1 LGITFINRRRN
12 VEKEKAYGVY
22 GYRWIVLAAYML
34 IAALTQLMW
43 LTYAPI
49 STQTQSLMGFE
60 GEFQIVVLAL
70 MFPLIFIPVSI
81 PAGIIIDRKGY
92 RYAVM
97 IGAVF
102 TAGFSFLRIFSGSYV
117 LVLIGMIGIAFG
129 QPFVLNAI
137 TKLVSAWFPSEESAL
152 ATGLGALGLFV
163 GMIVALALTPVLLEA
178 FGESELSSLRWI
190 ALIYSLAALVG
201 LVLFALLSKDKPPK
215 PPKRTEEEIVSEEVA
230 INWKSV
236 RTIFGLHNFRV
247 LCLIMFIG
255 NGSFVG
261 LMQLIEPILEPKGI
275 SSTTAGNIGA
285 VMVVMGVIGCVV
297 LPAIS
302 DKMMRR
308 KPFVLLAAGVA
319 APTLFLIGALETTAL
334 IFVTGAVMGFFLL
347 SAYPIVLAYSEET
360 TGAALTG
367 TAVGILLMLGNAG
380 GVIITLLMEGIKG
393 GTGGDSFFWAMVF
406 LAVLFVIGFLVA
418 TRLHEE
424 PPETNPPS
432 EMNA

>member
-1 LGITFINRRRN
+1 M
-12 VEKEKAYGVY
+12 EKEEAYGVY
-22 GYRWIVLAAYML
+22 GYRWVVLAAYML

-60 GEFQIVVLAL
+60 GEFPIVILAL
-70 MFPLIFIPVSI
+70 MFPLIYIPVSI
-81 PAGIIIDRKGY
+81 PAGIVIDRKGY

-97 IGAVF
+97 IGAVL

-117 LVLIGMIGIAFG
+117 LVLIGMIGISVG

-137 TKLVSAWFPSEESAL
+137 TKLVSSWFPSDESAL

-163 GMIVALALTPVLLEA
+163 GMIVALALTPALFEA
-178 FGESELSSLRWI
+178 FGENELSSLGWI

-201 LVLFALLSKDKPPK
+201 LVLFVLLAKDKPPK

-236 RTIFGLHNFRV
+236 RTIFGLHNFRI
-247 LCLIMFIG
+247 LCVIIFIG
-255 NGSFVG
+255 NGAFVG

-285 VMVVMGVIGCVV
+285 VMVVLGVVGCVV

-319 APTLFLIGALETTAL
+319 APTIFLIGALDNTAL

-380 GVIITLLMEGIKG
+380 GVILTVIMEGIKG
-393 GTGGDSFFWAMVF
+393 GTGGDSFFWALVF
-406 LAVLFVIGFLVA
+406 LAVFFVIGFLVA
-418 TRLHEE
+418 TRLQEE
-424 PPETNPPS
+424 PPGVSPS
-432 EMNA
+432 NSTST

>member
-1 LGITFINRRRN
+1 M
-12 VEKEKAYGVY
+12 EKEEAYGVY
-22 GYRWIVLAAYML
+22 GYRWVVLAAYML

-60 GEFQIVVLAL
+60 GEFPIVVLAL
-70 MFPLIFIPVSI
+70 MFPLIYIPVSI
-81 PAGIIIDRKGY
+81 PAGIVIDRKGY

-97 IGAVF
+97 IGAVL

-117 LVLIGMIGIAFG
+117 LVLVGMIGISVG

-163 GMIVALALTPVLLEA
+163 GMIIALALTPVLFEA
-178 FGESELSSLRWI
+178 FGENELSSLGWI
-190 ALIYSLAALVG
+190 ALIYGLAALAG
-201 LVLFALLSKDKPPK
+201 LVLFALLARDKPPK
-215 PPKRTEEEIVSEEVA
+215 PPKRTEEEVISEEVA
-230 INWKSV
+230 INWRSV
-236 RTIFGLHNFRV
+236 RTIFGLHNFRI
-247 LCLIMFIG
+247 LCVIIFIG
-255 NGSFVG
+255 NGAFVG

-275 SSTTAGNIGA
+275 SQTTAGNIGA
-285 VMVVMGVIGCVV
+285 VMVVLGVVGCVV

-319 APTLFLIGALETTAL
+319 APTIFFIGALDNTAL
-334 IFVTGAVMGFFLL
+334 IFTVGAVMGFFLL

-367 TAVGILLMLGNAG
+367 TAVGILLMLGNVG
-380 GVIITLLMEGIKG
+380 GVILTVIMEGIKG

-424 PPETNPPS
+424 PPEAEPPGVRL
-432 EMNA
+432 

>member
-1 LGITFINRRRN
+1 M
-12 VEKEKAYGVY
+12 EEEKAYGVY
-22 GYRWIVLAAYML
+22 GYRWVVLGAYML

-60 GEFQIVVLAL
+60 GEFPIVVLAL
-70 MFPLIFIPVSI
+70 MFPLIYIPVSI

-92 RYAVM
+92 RYAVL
-97 IGAVF
+97 IGAVL
-102 TAGFSFLRIFSGSYV
+102 TAGFSFLRIFSGSYA
-117 LVLIGMIGIAFG
+117 LVLIGMIGISIG

-137 TKLVSAWFPSEESAL
+137 TKLVSAWFPSDESAL
-152 ATGLGALGLFV
+152 ATGLGALGLFL
-163 GMIVALALTPVLLEA
+163 GMIVALALTPVLFEA
-178 FGESELSSLRWI
+178 FGESELSSLGWI
-190 ALIYSLAALVG
+190 ALIYSLAALAG
-201 LVLFALLSKDKPPK
+201 LVLFILLARDKPPK

-230 INWKSV
+230 INWRSV
-236 RTIFGLHNFRV
+236 RTIFGLHNFRI
-247 LCLIMFIG
+247 LCIIIFIG
-255 NGSFVG
+255 NGAFVG

-285 VMVVMGVIGCVV
+285 VMVLMGVVGCVV

-319 APTLFLIGALETTAL
+319 APTIFLIGALDTTAL

-367 TAVGILLMLGNAG
+367 TAVGILLMLGNLG
-380 GVIITLLMEGIKG
+380 GVILTVIMEGIKS
-393 GTGGDSFFWAMVF
+393 GTGGDSFFWALVF
-406 LAVLFVIGFLVA
+406 LAVLFVIAFLVA
-418 TRLHEE
+418 TGLHEE
-424 PPETNPPS
+424 PT
-432 EMNA
+432 A